1 MREKIILYK
10 KEDEYDLEKLFGR
23 GYKKRMFVFESLS
36 VHNDCFELCAN
47 IPSSPCGYAVYGRY
61 IIPILLAFSD
71 DNKLKSHHED
81 NFDYFIKYIDTMTG
95 ISFECLNRSCYGNII
110 IGEAMF
116 YCLKHEELIPIIYH
130 EIGHL
135 VAPGFMEETDADR
148 FAVAHVG
155 PQNLLAALKTF
166 EAFRFSFKRNV
177 AEIIMSTIDIDN
189 KVDQLI
195 AVTLSEDSSL
205 SLYREEFIERC
216 KYKKGLP
223 IMRLYLSEDIVNK
236 NKIKEEK

>member
-1 MREKIILYK
+1 MREKIILYG
-10 KEDEYDLEKLFGR
+10 KEDEEDLEKFFGR
-23 GYKKRMFVFESLS
+23 GYRKRMFIFESLS
-36 VHNDCFELCAN
+36 VHNGHFESCSD
-47 IPSSPCGYAVYGRY
+47 ISSSPCGYVAYGRY
-61 IIPILLAFSD
+61 IIPILLAFSN

-81 NFDYFIKYIDTMTG
+81 NFDYFIKYIDTISG
-95 ISFECLNRSCYGNII
+95 ISFECLDRSCYGNII
-110 IGEAMF
+110 IGEALF
-116 YCLKHEELIPIIYH
+116 YCLKHEKLIPIIYH

-135 VAPGFMEETDADR
+135 VALGFMEETDADR
-148 FAVAHVG
+148 FAAAHVG

-177 AEIIMSTIDIDN
+177 AEIIMSTIDIDDRI
-189 KVDQLI
+189 DQLM
-195 AVTLSEDSSL
+195 AVALSEDSSL